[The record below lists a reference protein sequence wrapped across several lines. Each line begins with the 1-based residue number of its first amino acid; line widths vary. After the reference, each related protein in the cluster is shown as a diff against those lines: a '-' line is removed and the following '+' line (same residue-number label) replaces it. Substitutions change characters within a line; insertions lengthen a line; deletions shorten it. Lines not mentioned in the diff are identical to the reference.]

1 MTDYAH
7 FTITALDRSG
17 KSKLKFEG
25 QDYEE
30 VKERI
35 KRFIDYIYKS
45 EKQASFHV
53 EAIVEDTLTHEREFK
68 RSDHSTTLSNFIEF
82 LKYIYEVEEVE
93 EAERKGY
100 PHSYPPEWVRGYD
113 TSSLTQREKIFL
125 LLKHN
130 HEGEWV
136 RSQDL
141 KVEYETTYGEEIK
154 LSSISTY
161 LSRFYSSSLVE
172 RRGSRAQREY
182 MLLPQV
188 SVL

>member
-100 PHSYPPEWVRGYD
+100 PHSYPPRVGQGIRYF
-113 TSSLTQREKIFL
+113 QPYP
-125 LLKHN
+125 
-130 HEGEWV
+130 EGE
-136 RSQDL
+136 DL
-141 KVEYETTYGEEIK
+141 FTPQAQP
-154 LSSISTY
+154 
-161 LSRFYSSSLVE
+161 
-172 RRGSRAQREY
+172 RRG
-182 MLLPQV
+182 MGPLPGFK
-188 SVL
+188 S